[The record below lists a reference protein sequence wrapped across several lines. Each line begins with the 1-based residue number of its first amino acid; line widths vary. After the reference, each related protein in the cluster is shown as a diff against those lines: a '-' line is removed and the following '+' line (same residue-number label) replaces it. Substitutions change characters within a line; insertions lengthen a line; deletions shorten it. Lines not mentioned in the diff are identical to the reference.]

1 LSSNLVPERPSPYIP
16 FLRRFTDE
24 RARDLADTI
33 ALHNRV
39 RARFQNSVWSNEDA
53 VERISNHIAGF
64 VLEEASLPDLGGLAA
79 ALDRCQAE
87 VLKLETTVFS
97 CPAIRWPHAKL
108 SLKEQVDLRRL
119 LRAQEHF
126 LDNDARA
133 AETLADAIAG
143 VSLGLVREF
152 QTLPGAQKS
161 SFTVPLVS
169 LLKNQ
174 GEIIDAIIRAY
185 CKSEHG
191 DLGLFASLQKQFWI
205 NICAA
210 SGVSPDDDRPRKPL
224 ITAAESDLPPEQ
236 LAHAYLGGTPYL
248 DLFMLPVP
256 FVIPIQARFEHQ
268 WIVGGSGHGKTQL
281 LQHLL
286 LDDLCS
292 DERPALIVIDS
303 QGDMLRKIERLQ
315 VFDDEDR
322 LIMIDP
328 EEDDPPALNMFD
340 MSTQR
345 LTGYS
350 RLVRE
355 QVEAGIIELYNYI
368 FGALAAELTAKQGTA
383 FAFVARLMMSIPG
396 ATIHTLRELM
406 EEDARSIHDSK
417 FKDAVMR
424 LDPTAGAFFENQF
437 YNRNAFGQTRQQIAR
452 RLYGVLQVP
461 AFDRMLSAKASRLD
475 MFAAMQEGKVVLVNT
490 SKALLKNEA
499 SALFGRFM
507 IAQTLRAAYERVAVP
522 ESERRPAFLVIDEAS
537 EYFDDSLETLL
548 NQVRKFNLGIVFAHQ
563 YVDQL
568 SQSLRASVAANTS
581 IKMAGGV
588 SDRDARALSPDMR
601 TTPDFLIQQRKDRA
615 QPPHWT
621 QFACYVRNV
630 TAQAL
635 SLHVPFGALEAAA
648 KMCPA
653 AHARVKALN
662 RARYAAQPE
671 ASPEPER
678 PSPTNLGQARHAAT
692 SPDRSSHA
700 VAEQLS
706 KTPPIEPP
714 KTRAEDDWRS

>member
-1 LSSNLVPERPSPYIP
+1 LSSSLTPERPSPYIP

-24 RARDLADTI
+24 RARDLADTVV
-33 ALHNRV
+33 LHNRV
-39 RARFQNSVWSNEDA
+39 RERFQNSVWSNEDA
-53 VERISNHIAGF
+53 IERISNHIAEF
-64 VLEEASLPDLGGLAA
+64 VLEEASLPDIGGLAA
-79 ALDRCQAE
+79 GLDRCQTE

-97 CPAIRWPHAKL
+97 CPAIRWPHANL
-108 SLKEQVDLRRL
+108 SLKEQVDLRRF

-152 QTLPGAQKS
+152 QTLPGSQAS

-169 LLKNQ
+169 LLADP

-191 DLGLFASLQKQFWI
+191 ELGLFASLQKQFWI

-210 SGVSPDDDRPRKPL
+210 SGVSPDDEKPRKPL
-224 ITAAESDLPPEQ
+224 ITAAESDLPPEE
-236 LAHAYLGGTPYL
+236 LAQAYLSATPYL
-248 DLFMLPVP
+248 ELFILPVP

-281 LQHLL
+281 LQHLI
-286 LDDLCS
+286 LDDLRRE
-292 DERPALIVIDS
+292 ERPSLIVIDS
-303 QGDMLRKIERLQ
+303 QGDMLRKLERLQ
-315 VFDDEDR
+315 IFDEEDR
-322 LIMIDP
+322 LIIIDP

-383 FAFVARLMMSIPG
+383 FAFVARLMMSISG

-406 EEDARSIHDSK
+406 EEDARTIHDSK

-424 LDPTAGAFFENQF
+424 LDPTARAFFENQF

-461 AFDRMLSAKASRLD
+461 AFDRMLSARVSRLD
-475 MFAAMQEGKVVLVNT
+475 MFTAMQDGKIVLVNT
-490 SKALLKNEA
+490 SKSLLKNEA

-522 ESERRPAFLVIDEAS
+522 EAERRPAFLIIDEAS

-581 IKMAGGV
+581 IKMAGGT
-588 SDRDARALSPDMR
+588 SDRDARALSADMR

-615 QPPHWT
+615 HPPRWT

-630 TAQAL
+630 TDQAL
-635 SLHVPFGALEAAA
+635 SLDVPFGALEAAP
-648 KMCPA
+648 KMSAA
-653 AHARVKALN
+653 AHARLKALN
-662 RARYAAQPE
+662 CERYAAKPG
-671 ASPEPER
+671 SVLEPTVPAPAEPAEPR
-678 PSPTNLGQARHAAT
+678 LAAT
-692 SPDRSSHA
+692 DRGVPSEAAPGQSA
-700 VAEQLS
+700 RTILPNAS
-706 KTPPIEPP
+706 DTP
-714 KTRAEDDWRS
+714 AEDDWRS